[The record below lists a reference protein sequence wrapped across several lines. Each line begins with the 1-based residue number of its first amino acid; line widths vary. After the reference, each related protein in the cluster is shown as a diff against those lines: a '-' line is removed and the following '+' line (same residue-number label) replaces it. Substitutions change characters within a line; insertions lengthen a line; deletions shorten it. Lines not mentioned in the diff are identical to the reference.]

1 MIPPQNQ
8 WCHQISVT
16 SACWPKPA
24 CSNCTRLLGH
34 ETQRYYMSPEQ
45 FEAVVKVA
53 APFIKHSNDDIGMF
67 VNRQDTPDSNRKLQ
81 RKKVLG
87 IFGGEPLMH
96 PKFPELV
103 DIMNYYVPDKINR
116 GLWTSFDWANGESK
130 TWGKYRDQVERLL
143 GPNPD
148 GSVVSR
154 RSGYLNWNMHEEQQP
169 CFHSPVLAASQ
180 DLIKDEKKRWDV
192 ISKCWVQT
200 EWSAAYALDYNNE
213 PKFYFCEVASAFDRV
228 FNLGTGLPVEPGVWS
243 HHLWFEEDENGVKR
257 PQGPYAKQILTTCN
271 RCGSCMKLPGR
282 RDREFVD
289 DISKSNLV
297 PLTVLGSPMVRKG
310 QYNEVASNY
319 YEANEEQT
327 KNEVP
332 WEYQKDNRKQ
342 QIENFKKAV
351 GGADWLRVYQKAVED
366 QANAQ

>member
-8 WCHQISVT
+8 WCHQIAVT

-34 ETQRYYMSPEQ
+34 ERKRYYMSPDQ
-45 FEAVVKVA
+45 FESVVKVA
-53 APFIKHSNDDIGMF
+53 AAFIKHSNTDIGQL
-67 VNRQDTPDSNRKLQ
+67 VNRAGLSVEAKV

-96 PKFPELV
+96 PQFPELV
-103 DIMNYYVPDKINR
+103 DILNHYVPEKFNR

-130 TWGKYRDQVERLL
+130 VWGKYRDQVERLL
-143 GPNPD
+143 GKKPN
-148 GSVVSR
+148 GSVFSYE
-154 RSGYLNWNMHEEQQP
+154 SGYLNWNMHEETQP
-169 CFHSPVLAASQ
+169 CEHSPVLAASQ
-180 DLIKDEKKRWDV
+180 DLIKDEKKRWEV

-228 FNLGTGLPVEPGVWS
+228 FNLGTGLAVEPGVWS
-243 HHLWFEEDENGVKR
+243 HHLWFEEQDGVLR
-257 PQGPYAKQILTTCN
+257 PQGLYAKQILSTCN
-271 RCGSCMKLPGR
+271 RCGSCLKLPGR

-297 PLTVLGSPMVRKG
+297 PLTVLGSPMVKKG
-310 QYNEVASNY
+310 QYSEVEADY
-319 YEANEEQT
+319 YESAEEQT
-327 KNEVP
+327 KTETP
-332 WEYQKDNRKQ
+332 WEYQKDARRQ
-342 QIENFKKAV
+342 QLENFRKANWLHAHQKE
-351 GGADWLRVYQKAVED
+351 GG
-366 QANAQ
+366 